1 MKSLSGRF
9 AKTKI
14 IWSTFRLIPV
24 LFQVSKASE
33 YCHST
38 EPACKDSTKG
48 NLVSQDKKQ
57 SSEYHTG
64 MEWRSH
70 GKDNDDLISQLK
82 NYGIIKSV
90 EVEKA
95 MKNVDRGN
103 YCPHS
108 PYQDS
113 PQPIGF
119 GVTIS
124 APHMHAHALEILKN
138 NIKEGSKVLD
148 VGSGKWWLVITSD
161 GSTMYDHGTID

>member
-1 MKSLSGRF
+1 MRSLSGRF
-9 AKTKI
+9 AKNKI

-24 LFQVSKASE
+24 LFEVSKASE

-38 EPACKDSTKG
+38 EQGCKDSGKEH
-48 NLVSQDKKQ
+48 LISQNAEQ
-57 SSEYHTG
+57 SSKHHTG

-70 GKDNDDLISQLK
+70 GSDNDDLISQLK
-82 NYGIIKSV
+82 NYGIIKSG

-95 MKNVDRGN
+95 MRNVDRGN
-103 YCPHS
+103 YCPRS

-138 NIKEGSKVLD
+138 NMKEGSKVLD
-148 VGSGKWWLVITSD
+148 VGSGR
-161 GSTMYDHGTID
+161 

>member
-9 AKTKI
+9 AKNKI
-14 IWSTFRLIPV
+14 IWSTLRLIPV
-24 LFQVSKASE
+24 LLGVSKASE
-33 YCHST
+33 HCYST
-38 EPACKDSTKG
+38 DPNFKDSTKE
-48 NLVSQDKKQ
+48 NLVLKSEKQ
-57 SSEYHTG
+57 SEEYHSG

-70 GKDNDDLISQLK
+70 GRDNDDLISQLK
-82 NYGIIKSV
+82 NYGIIKSG

-95 MKNVDRGN
+95 MRNVDRGN
-103 YCPHS
+103 YCPRT

-138 NIKEGSKVLD
+138 NINDGSKVLD
-148 VGSGKWWLVITSD
+148 VGSGRW
-161 GSTMYDHGTID
+161 